1 MVQTCAWLEQV
12 ELAHEALDLGD
23 RPACVAGLRQAEAAF
38 ARIPVLADG
47 YCRGEW
53 ENWYR
58 GCKKLNV
65 SATLKRTRE
74 VLEQSRQ
81 ASAS

>member
-12 ELAHEALDLGD
+12 ELAHEAIDLGD
-23 RPACVAGLRQAEAAF
+23 RRPACESLAQAEAAF
-38 ARIPVLADG
+38 AQIPVLAEG

-65 SATLKRTRE
+65 SATLKRTRD
-74 VLEQSRQ
+74 VLDQSRQ
-81 ASAS
+81 E

>member
-23 RPACVAGLRQAEAAF
+23 RPACMAALAQAEAAF
-38 ARIPVLADG
+38 AQIPVLADG

-53 ENWYR
+53 QNWYR

-65 SATLKRTRE
+65 LATLKRTRE
-74 VLEQSRQ
+74 VLEQAKRG
-81 ASAS
+81 

>member
-1 MVQTCAWLEQV
+1 MSNVTDPAEPAATRSQND
-12 ELAHEALDLGD
+12 EAG
-23 RPACVAGLRQAEAAF
+23 EAAF
-38 ARIPVLADG
+38 AQISVLADG

-53 ENWYR
+53 QNWYR

-65 SATLKRTRE
+65 SSTLKRTRE

-81 ASAS
+81 E